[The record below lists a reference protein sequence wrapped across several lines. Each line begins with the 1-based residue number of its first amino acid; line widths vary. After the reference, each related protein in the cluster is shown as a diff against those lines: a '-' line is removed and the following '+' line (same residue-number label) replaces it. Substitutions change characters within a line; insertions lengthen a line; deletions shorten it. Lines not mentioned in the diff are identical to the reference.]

1 MSTTFAGTQFRDDV
15 TKRVLRGAEF
25 QEDVTKLSAEAVTHR
40 EHGQHFS
47 FQSAEFQEDVTKLSA
62 EEITRQLDQIRK
74 AEALQISVT
83 QLAHGCNVKTPRHQR
98 IEMCGLFRRK
108 HLVLP
113 AIAQG
118 RDFTKLLFESGLT
131 GDALNALVISSTT
144 AAQVDI
150 HGRARKHSKVAHT
163 AD

>member
-1 MSTTFAGTQFRDDV
+1 MGLPSSVPPPQAPPSNGGAPPPPAAQAPAGGKAGR
-15 TKRVLRGAEF
+15 RSRW
-25 QEDVTKLSAEAVTHR
+25 SEAADK
-40 EHGQHFS
+40 GDS
-47 FQSAEFQEDVTKLSA
+47 GGAEFQEDVTKLSA

-83 QLAHGCNVKTPRHQR
+83 Q
-98 IEMCGLFRRK
+98 
-108 HLVLP
+108 

-144 AAQVDI
+144 AAQ
-150 HGRARKHSKVAHT
+150 
-163 AD
+163 